1 MTRPLKFKRA
11 DVKRLVNAAK
21 ESGLEVSKVEV
32 TNSGDI
38 IVHTDKSEDETTVG
52 NPWDKALGK

>member
-21 ESGLEVSKVEV
+21 EAGLGVSKVEV

-38 IVHTDKSEDETTVG
+38 IIHTKSEDETTG
-52 NPWDKALGK
+52 NNRWDKALGK

>member
-21 ESGLEVSKVEV
+21 EAGLGVSKVEV

-38 IVHTDKSEDETTVG
+38 IIHTDKSKDD
-52 NPWDKALGK
+52 DKPPKQIIL